1 MQILLYTIS
10 IYKIILVELIGSTI
24 SPSKFLDNKTNDDW
38 YKALAYNMNLG
49 LAVDFICV
57 IPLNSAT

>member
-24 SPSKFLDNKTNDDW
+24 SPSKLLDNKTNDW

>member
-24 SPSKFLDNKTNDDW
+24 SPSKLLDNKTNDDC
-38 YKALAYNMNLG
+38 YRALAYNMNLG